1 MSLLIQLPDI
11 DAAIATLKAGGIV
24 MHATE
29 TCYGI
34 ACDLTNPDAVKKLF
48 AIKKR
53 PEQQPVSALFSSIES
68 AKLYVDFSDRAL
80 ELAQKYLPGPLTLVL
95 PTNTKPP
102 SQIFVCPPP
111 PSPIPSNLSPL
122 TYHLSPTIG
131 VRISSHPLA
140 SRLAEL
146 FGKPIATTSANLH
159 GEPNPYSIADLQEQ
173 FSQSDPAPDLIL
185 NSGTLPTAPPS
196 TVVEVRDDTVR
207 VLRQGEL
214 KISKSSL

>member
-1 MSLLIQLPDI
+1 MRIVCFSQEVNPE
-11 DAAIATLKAGGIV
+11 AIEVLHAGGIV
-24 MHATE
+24 IHATE

-80 ELAQKYLPGPLTLVL
+80 ELAKKYLPGPLTLVL
-95 PTNTKPP
+95 PAKTDAP

-111 PSPIPSNLSPL
+111 LSSIPSNPP
-122 TYHLSPTIG
+122 PTIG

-140 SRLAEL
+140 FKIAEC
-146 FGKPIATTSANLH
+146 FGKPIATTSANIH
-159 GEPNPYSIADLQEQ
+159 GEPNPYSMDDLRSAFGSSSVQ
-173 FSQSDPAPDLIL
+173 PDLIL
-185 NSGTLPTAPPS
+185 DSGTLPLAPPS
-196 TVVEVRDDTVR
+196 TVLEVVGDTLK
-207 VLRQGEL
+207 VLRQGDIFLRE
-214 KISKSSL
+214 

>member
-1 MSLLIQLPDI
+1 MLLKYIRYYIPDTQYYSMSLLIQLPDI

-111 PSPIPSNLSPL
+111 PSPIPVSSPA
-122 TYHLSPTIG
+122 G
-131 VRISSHPLA
+131 
-140 SRLAEL
+140 
-146 FGKPIATTSANLH
+146 
-159 GEPNPYSIADLQEQ
+159 
-173 FSQSDPAPDLIL
+173 
-185 NSGTLPTAPPS
+185 
-196 TVVEVRDDTVR
+196 
-207 VLRQGEL
+207 
-214 KISKSSL
+214 